1 MQQNQKS
8 KAFLTK
14 PTSKRAFHSFFH
26 SLRDINVTLCA
37 DIGTFLRKSAEHFSK

>member
-14 PTSKRAFHSFFH
+14 PTSKRSFRLF
-26 SLRDINVTLCA
+26 RDTNVTLCA